1 MERME
6 TESHLQAASRGN
18 GRWLVAALL
27 CVGALAGGFAW
38 WWNFKRGRRTLE
50 FFGPEAARLIRTAPQ
65 VELLKTPPEDNVD
78 FSHAPGLINAR
89 ASLLSDASYVWDQ
102 TPAGSNS
109 PRLTVRFADGKRSV
123 DLTFDFENR
132 TLHTSS
138 TNKTVV
144 LSEKTAAGWQ
154 SYLQRHARLKPP
166 EPAHTA
172 PSE

>member
-6 TESHLQAASRGN
+6 TEPQMKATAGGS
-18 GRWLVAALL
+18 GRWLVVALV

-38 WWNFKRGRRTLE
+38 WWNFNRGRRTLE

-65 VELLKTPPEDNVD
+65 VELLKTPPDASVD
-78 FSHAPGLINAR
+78 LSQAPGLINAR

-102 TPAGSNS
+102 TPADSSS

-123 DLTFDFENR
+123 DLTFDFEYR

-138 TNKTVV
+138 TNKTA
-144 LSEKTAAGWQ
+144 LLNQKTASGWQ
-154 SYLQRHARLKPP
+154 SYLARNAGADVVKY
-166 EPAHTA
+166 
-172 PSE
+172 